1 MAERKI
7 IRMRVYLDNA
17 ATTAPRKE
25 VLDEMMPY
33 FTEYYGNA
41 SSVHTFGQE
50 AKKGLDIAR
59 DRVAKA
65 LNCES
70 SEIIFTAGGTES
82 DNTVIFGTAK
92 KYANKGKHIITTA
105 VEHHAVLHSC
115 EELEKQGYRVTYL
128 PVDEYGQVTAEQVRE
143 AICDDTILVT
153 IMFANNEIG
162 TIMPIAEIGAV
173 CREKG
178 VLFHTDAVQAV
189 GHVKV
194 DVKAMNID
202 MLSLSGHK
210 FHGPKGVG
218 VLYVKK
224 GLKLPSLIVGGAQ
237 ERTRRAG
244 TENVPAI
251 VGLGK
256 AIEMATERIPEVSKE
271 LIRKRD
277 RLIKGLLEIPDTR
290 LNGHPTNR
298 LPNNVN
304 VSIKYIEGESILL
317 MLDMNGI
324 AASSGSAC
332 TSGSLDPSHVLL
344 AIGLPHEVAHG
355 SVRLTLSEFTTDEEI
370 DYTIEKLKEITE
382 RLRAM
387 SPIYKPSDTECT
399 RKSCS
404 CSDDK

>member
-1 MAERKI
+1 
-7 IRMRVYLDNA
+7 MRVYLDNA
-17 ATTAPRKE
+17 ATTALRPE
-25 VLDEMMPY
+25 VLEEMMP
-33 FTEYYGNA
+33 FLTQYYGNA

-50 AKKGLDIAR
+50 AKKGLDTAR
-59 DRVAKA
+59 DRVARA
-65 LNCES
+65 LNAEP
-70 SEIIFTAGGTES
+70 SEIIFTGGGTEA
-82 DNTVIFGTAK
+82 DNAVIFGAAE

-115 EELEKQGYRVTYL
+115 EKLEKEGFRITYL
-128 PVDEYGQVTAEQVRE
+128 PVDEYGAVTAQQVKD

-153 IMFANNEIG
+153 VMFANNEIG

-189 GHVKV
+189 GHLPI

-218 VLYVKK
+218 VLYMRK
-224 GLKLPSLIVGGAQ
+224 GLKLPSLMVGGAQ

-244 TENVPAI
+244 TENVAGI

-256 AIEMATERIPEVSKE
+256 ALELATANMDETAARIT
-271 LIRKRD
+271 LMRD
-277 RLIKGLLEIPDTR
+277 RLIKGILEIPETR
-290 LNGHPTNR
+290 LNGHPKNR
-298 LPNNVN
+298 LSNNVN
-304 VSIKYIEGESILL
+304 ISIRYIEGESILL

-344 AIGLPHEVAHG
+344 AIGLPHEIAHG
-355 SVRLTLSEFTTDEEI
+355 SVRLTLSEFTTDEEV
-370 DYTIEKLKEITE
+370 DYTIKCVKEIAE

-387 SPIYKPSDTECT
+387 SPIYNPSDISCTCSECHDEH
-399 RKSCS
+399 K
-404 CSDDK
+404 